1 MPFPVTYIR
10 LLARTLALDE
20 AGRQQLLAG
29 SNLAPAALERL
40 DQSVSGD
47 DVLRIL
53 HNLLAMTEQPCL
65 GLYLGS
71 RLPLAAHGPLGQLLS
86 ASPDLASAWEALAR
100 YQVLRLPLISLQCRR
115 TADRFLF
122 ELQLPEGLGDA
133 GTLLVEA
140 LVITIQRSIELVTG
154 HPLVEAEIDLQ
165 RAAPASLTDYT
176 RYLPGQLRFGQPLNR
191 VSVPMTLMTQ
201 PNPYGDSVVWEQ
213 ALTLCARLAPPPT
226 SERASLTDALR
237 QLLQQ
242 EAGRRWTLDDI
253 AAHFHLSP
261 RTVIRR
267 LKAEGVRYQQLLDE
281 VLASQAKLCLR
292 SPGHTVESV
301 AAALGYQDA
310 SAFRRAF
317 KRWTGLAPSDWQ
329 QRPPH

>member
-1 MPFPVTYIR
+1 M
-10 LLARTLALDE
+10 
-20 AGRQQLLAG
+20 AGGR
-29 SNLAPAALERL
+29 LAPAALERL
-40 DQSVSGD
+40 GKSISGD
-47 DVLRIL
+47 DILRIL
-53 HNLLAMTEQPCL
+53 RNLLAMTEQPCCL

-71 RLPLAAHGPLGQLLS
+71 RLPPGGPRPAGTPAVRPARIAQRRPGRYPGVAPAAP
-86 ASPDLASAWEALAR
+86 AR
-100 YQVLRLPLISLQCRR
+100 STVSLQCLR
-115 TADRFLF
+115 TPDRFLF

-133 GTLLVEA
+133 GWLLVEA

-154 HPLVEAEIDLQ
+154 RPLVEAEIDLQ
-165 RAAPASLTDYT
+165 QPAPASLTDYT

-201 PNPYGDSVVWEQ
+201 PNPYGDSAVWEQ
-213 ALTLCARLAPPPT
+213 ALALCARLAPPPAG
-226 SERASLTDALR
+226 ERASLADALR

-242 EAGRRWTLDDI
+242 EAGRRWTLEEI
-253 AAHFHLSP
+253 AEYFHLSP